1 MPTRKSRPSA
11 GKPRASWYCLSKR
24 LVTRPVKEIPR
35 AIGGVEDE
43 AARVDGTAKK
53 MIAGH
58 LNRVESVGG
67 FQDAR
72 VVMRIT
78 AVEAEPAAE
87 AQLAGKI
94 NAACTSEIGVEECAG
109 AGRAGGSGYGIEGE
123 ADDVAESIVEVGG
136 GETKALSGE
145 ELVKTSVIGLAALGA
160 KRGIA
165 RETRVAAERL
175 LEGGFLEAL
184 AVGEARA
191 GVAPEAAAL
200 VKSV

>member
-1 MPTRKSRPSA
+1 
-11 GKPRASWYCLSKR
+11 
-24 LVTRPVKEIPR
+24 
-35 AIGGVEDE
+35 
-43 AARVDGTAKK
+43 

-58 LNRVESVGG
+58 LDGIKSVGR

-78 AVEAEPAAE
+78 AVKAEPAAE
-87 AQLAGKI
+87 AQFAGEI
-94 NAACTSEIGVEECAG
+94 DAAGASEIGVEVRSGTEG
-109 AGRAGGSGYGIEGE
+109 AGGSGCGIESE
-123 ADDVAESIVEVGG
+123 TDDVAEAIVEVGG

-145 ELVKTSVIGLAALGA
+145 ELVKTGVKGLAALGA

-165 RETRVAAERL
+165 GETRVVAERL

-191 GVAPEAAAL
+191 GVAPEAAAI
-200 VKSV
+200 VKSVDDTGAGDDASAE